1 MYGFSFW
8 FVKCGIR
15 GCGVLYVQQLCE
27 LSGENRGINPWA
39 GEKAGVCSP
48 FAVSREEGRIVEMR
62 RYFVWICMLMV
73 FLSGC
78 QTPER
83 EDSAETFALTEE
95 EALFMT
101 DGYLSDYDAQNQF
114 SRYKDAAIVRDTI
127 FFKCGS
133 ILYFFDMQTE
143 RAAPLCG
150 KPECTHTGSTCNAYF
165 WDLCGFCYYNEKLQV
180 DRLAA
185 VFIISV

>member
-1 MYGFSFW
+1 MLAFCRITG
-8 FVKCGIR
+8 R
-15 GCGVLYVQQLCE
+15 R
-27 LSGENRGINPWA
+27 ENRGDEKILRMDLHVDGIPEWLSDA
-39 GEKAGVCSP
+39 GA
-48 FAVSREEGRIVEMR
+48 
-62 RYFVWICMLMV
+62 
-73 FLSGC
+73 
-78 QTPER
+78 
-83 EDSAETFALTEE
+83 EDSAETPALTEE